1 MNKREL
7 VIAAAAKA
15 KGRITQG
22 SIQQAFELIL
32 ESTSEALAKGEKI
45 TIANFGT
52 FYVKEMKERISRNPS
67 TGEKITVEA
76 KKVVKFKVTQGFSF
90 E

>member
-1 MNKREL
+1 MTKREL
-7 VIAAAAKA
+7 VVAATAKA
-15 KGRITQG
+15 NGQITQG
-22 SIQQAFELIL
+22 CIQQGFELIL
-32 ESTSEALAKGEKI
+32 KSTLEALAKGEKI

-52 FYVKEMKERISRNPS
+52 FYVKEMKERVSRNPS